1 MWLSQ
6 QRGTGWIHIC
16 KFEYLDDVP
25 LLIFLLLGC
34 LDKRKAAISTHER
47 YRKGIKGAA
56 FHYRF
61 TLEVVFSLLHS
72 YLFFTVMT
80 RMKLPSQQKN
90 QTRSS
95 FDLILNHTRL
105 NLSWMFL
112 EILACLGMQILN
124 TRKWRASAWIQWSLG
139 FIFVLS

>member
-1 MWLSQ
+1 MWLFQ
-6 QRGTGWIHIC
+6 QRGMGWIHIC

-56 FHYRF
+56 FLYRF
-61 TLEVVFSLLHS
+61 TLEVVLHS

-95 FDLILNHTRL
+95 FDLILNHARL
-105 NLSWMFL
+105 NLS
-112 EILACLGMQILN
+112 
-124 TRKWRASAWIQWSLG
+124 
-139 FIFVLS
+139 